1 MKVSVLG
8 AGGWGTALAVLLS
21 ERNNE
26 VVLWEFFDD
35 YAKVLNV
42 KRENIKFLKGVKI
55 PRTIR
60 ITSDLKEALESS
72 DFIVL
77 AIPSHLLRSLLKN
90 IKKLDFKNRVF
101 ISVIKGIEQATLMT
115 PTQVIN
121 DELGKV
127 KIAVLSGPSHAEE
140 VGRKVPTTVVVASK
154 DTKLAETI
162 QSMFFTNYFRTYSR
176 TDVMGVEL
184 GGSIKNVIAIAAGTL
199 DGLKT
204 GDNTK
209 AALITRGLAE
219 MRRLGVAMGGEEDTF
234 FGLSGIGDLI
244 VTCDSRH
251 SRNRFVG
258 EQLGRGKKIEDILAG
273 MVMVAEGVKTTL
285 SVYKLSK
292 KYKVDMPICNEVYHA
307 LYEGKSP
314 HDSVRDLMK
323 RPAKSEKEFLNKT
336 A

>member
-1 MKVSVLG
+1 MKVTVLG

-26 VVLWEFFDD
+26 VILWEFFDD
-35 YAKVLNV
+35 YAKVLDA

-55 PRTIR
+55 PKTIK
-60 ITSDLKEALESS
+60 IISDLKLALESS

-77 AIPSHLLRSLLKN
+77 AIPSHILRSLLKN
-90 IKKLDFKNRVF
+90 IKKLDFKKKIF
-101 ISVIKGIEQATLMT
+101 ISVIKGIEQKTLMT
-115 PTQVIN
+115 PTQVIK
-121 DELGKV
+121 DELGEV
-127 KIAVLSGPSHAEE
+127 KTAVLSGPSHAEE
-140 VGRKVPTTVVVASK
+140 VGRRVPTTVVVASK
-154 DTKLAETI
+154 DKKLADTI
-162 QSMFFTNYFRTYSR
+162 QAMFFTNYFRTYTR

-184 GGSIKNVIAIAAGTL
+184 GGCVKNVIAIAAGTL

-219 MRRLGVAMGGEEDTF
+219 MRRLGVAMGAEEDTF

-251 SRNRFVG
+251 SRNRSVG
-258 EQLGRGKKIEDILAG
+258 EQLGQGRKIEEILDG

-285 SVYKLSK
+285 SIHQLSK
-292 KYKVDMPICNEVYHA
+292 KYKVDMPICNEVYQV
-307 LYEGKSP
+307 LYKGKSP
-314 HDSVRDLMK
+314 YGSVGDLMK
-323 RPAKSEKEFLNKT
+323 RPAKSEKEFLI
-336 A
+336 